1 MEETKNILPDGWG
14 DAKEVQSNWFKFNA
28 IGDKIK
34 GTLINK
40 RFQKGDGNFNDQWVY
55 ELKLEDGNIWNVA
68 VSTKK
73 SGTIQRLNSCKMGEI
88 IGIIFASEGESA
100 IKGGNKAKN
109 LKVVSFG
116 MDATYGLGE
125 EIDTEN
131 TSEELPA
138 FGN

>member
-1 MEETKNILPDGWG
+1 MEETKSVLPADWG
-14 DAKEVQSNWFKFNA
+14 DAKEVESNWFKFNA

-40 RFQKGDGNFNDQWVY
+40 RFQKGDGNFSDQWVY
-55 ELKLEDGNIWNVA
+55 ELKLDDGNVWNVA
-68 VSTKK
+68 CSTKK

-88 IGIIFASEGESA
+88 IGIMFASEGESA
-100 IKGGNKAKN
+100 IKGGHKAKN

-125 EIDTEN
+125 EIDPEN
-131 TSEELPA
+131 APEELPS